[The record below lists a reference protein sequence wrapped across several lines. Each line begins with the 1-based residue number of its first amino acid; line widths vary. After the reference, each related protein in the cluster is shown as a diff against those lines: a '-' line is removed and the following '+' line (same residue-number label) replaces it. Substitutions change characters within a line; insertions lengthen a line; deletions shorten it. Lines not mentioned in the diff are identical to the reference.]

1 MTKFILS
8 DSTQEKDKTKH
19 KPCKSKVLKCV
30 HNTTF
35 SKNMNTILDTKLNTI
50 LDNKLVKP
58 VKKPL
63 QF

>member
-1 MTKFILS
+1 MPKFILS
-8 DSTQEKDKTKH
+8 DSTREQDKTQ
-19 KPCKSKVLKCV
+19 PPSCKSKVLKCV

-35 SKNMNTILDTKLNTI
+35 SKNMNTILDTKLNKI
-50 LDNKLVKP
+50 LDTKSVNL